1 MNLRC
6 KHPLRLE
13 EIVEELNGPG
23 ASSRSDDLSPSGG
36 RSVAALFRSRSLSWR
51 EAMDDSALLASAF
64 LGAAA
69 VAVGVRL
76 LRRR

>member
-6 KHPLRLE
+6 KPTGTE
-13 EIVEELNGPG
+13 EIVEDRNGSA
-23 ASSRSDDLSPSGG
+23 ASRRSDDLSPSGA
-36 RSVAALFRSRSLSWR
+36 RSVAALFRRRSLSWR
-51 EAMDDSALLASAF
+51 EAIDDFALLASAF

>member
-1 MNLRC
+1 
-6 KHPLRLE
+6 
-13 EIVEELNGPG
+13 
-23 ASSRSDDLSPSGG
+23 
-36 RSVAALFRSRSLSWR
+36 VAALFRRRSLSWR
-51 EAMDDSALLASAF
+51 EAIDDSALLASAF